1 MLEFFQKLFTSDFMP
16 HGFCYRWHPEI
27 LWLHLSSDALI
38 ALSYYLIPIGLFY
51 LMWKRR
57 DLAYEYYWIVILFSI
72 FIFSCGTTHLM
83 QIWTLWHGTYRLEGV
98 IKAMTAISSF
108 LTALL
113 FLRIIPRA
121 IKLPSA
127 VQLGDLNAA
136 LEARVNERTA
146 ELAAANLA
154 LERVNTTLKRANED
168 LNRFAYSA
176 SHDLQEPIRM
186 VAIYSQLLRQRIGEA
201 LDEKAQHYMNFISEG
216 AVQMEA
222 LVKGLLSYAQ
232 IGDQQPTDRML
243 VDANV
248 VLAEVITILEP
259 NIQETAARV
268 TADSLPEVPVAKV
281 HLSQLLQNLL
291 SNSLKYR
298 HPERPPVITLDASEA
313 GAFWK
318 FCLEDNGIGIAPEY
332 REYVFGLFKRLHANH
347 RFKGSGIGLSIC
359 ERVVDL
365 YGGRIWVESADGEG
379 SRFCFTLPKS

>member
-16 HGFCYRWHPEI
+16 HGFCYKWHPEI

-38 ALSYYLIPIGLFY
+38 ALSYYLIPLGLFY

-57 DLAYEYYWIVILFSI
+57 DLFYEYYWIVLLFSI

-98 IKAMTAISSF
+98 IKALTAISSF

-113 FLRIIPRA
+113 FLRIIPTA
-121 IKLPSA
+121 LKLPSA
-127 VQLGDLNAA
+127 GQLSDLNAA
-136 LEARVNERTA
+136 LEARVNERTT

-154 LERVNTTLKRANED
+154 LEGMNTTLRRANED

-186 VAIYSQLLRQRIGEA
+186 VAIYTELLKKRIGQA
-201 LDEKAQHYMNFISEG
+201 LDEKSQHYMAFVTEG
-216 AVQMEA
+216 ARRMEA
-222 LVKGLLSYAQ
+222 LVKGLLNYAQ
-232 IGDQQPTDRML
+232 IGHQQPGDRAH
-243 VDANV
+243 VDANA
-248 VLAEVITILEP
+248 VLGAVITILEP
-259 NIQETAARV
+259 TIQETAARV
-268 TADSLPEVPVAKV
+268 TADSLPAVAVAEV

-298 HPERPPVITLDASEA
+298 HPDRPPVISFAATNE
-313 GAFWK
+313 GAFWR
-318 FCLEDNGIGIAPEY
+318 FCVEDNGIGIEQEY

-347 RFKGSGIGLSIC
+347 RFEGSGIGLSIC

-365 YGGRIWVESADGEG
+365 YGGRIWVESTQGEG
-379 SRFCFTLPKS
+379 SRFCFTLPKA

>member
-16 HGFCYRWHPEI
+16 HGFCYKWHPEI

-38 ALSYYLIPIGLFY
+38 ALSYYLIPLGLFY

-57 DLAYEYYWIVILFSI
+57 DLAYEYYWIVLLFSI

-98 IKAMTAISSF
+98 IKALTAISSF

-113 FLRIIPRA
+113 FLRIIPA
-121 IKLPSA
+121 ALKLPSA
-127 VQLGDLNAA
+127 VQLSDLNAA

-146 ELAAANLA
+146 ELEAANLA
-154 LERVNTTLKRANED
+154 LEGMNATLRRANED

-186 VAIYSQLLRQRIGEA
+186 VAIYTELLKKRIGQA
-201 LDEKAQHYMNFISEG
+201 LDEKAQQYMGFVAAG
-216 AVQMEA
+216 AVRMEA
-222 LVKGLLSYAQ
+222 LVKGLLNYAQ
-232 IGDQQPTDRML
+232 IGHEQPRDRVS
-243 VDANV
+243 VDANA
-248 VLAEVITILEP
+248 VLEEVITMLGP
-259 NIQETAARV
+259 QIQETTALI
-268 TADSLPEVPVAKV
+268 TADSLPVVPVARV

-298 HPERPPVITLDASEA
+298 HPDRPPVISLDAADEGS
-313 GAFWK
+313 FWQ
-318 FCLEDNGIGIAPEY
+318 FCVEDNGIGIEPEY
-332 REYVFGLFKRLHANH
+332 REYVFGLFKRLHASH
-347 RFKGSGIGLSIC
+347 RFEGSGIGLSIC

-365 YGGRIWVESADGEG
+365 YGGRIWVESTKAEG
-379 SRFCFTLPKS
+379 TRFCFTLPKA